1 MLRIA
6 GLELAKLADLPET
19 VMTESRRIA
28 KELAN
33 LEAQK
38 QASSKTTQAV
48 ARRTAILN
56 VYIPCSAGLS
66 DAHKLTVL
74 YSALVILGS
83 SFARNLLKLMN
94 TQLSQMKN
102 CANISPNCR
111 KTWYLCWGPL

>member
-1 MLRIA
+1 MLLFA

-48 ARRTAILN
+48 ARRTAIL
-56 VYIPCSAGLS
+56 ISCSAGLS
-66 DAHKLTVL
+66 NAHKLTAL
-74 YSALVILGS
+74 YSAIVILGS

-111 KTWYLCWGPL
+111 RTWYLSWGPL